1 MAAAGLFDALFCI
14 SQQRFVQ
21 KRAFETPA
29 RRKTKAWHFL
39 RRRRQNRRKRS
50 NTDRH
55 GSTLKRKV
63 SRSKAAGLA
72 QKAMLRTEN
81 LPMIWEGRA
90 ARQRGAKEK
99 RNFCSSA
106 SRNSFL
112 SRPPPYPVS
121 RPSAPITRW
130 QGKTKA
136 KGFQWFA
143 EPTARAACGAPILS
157 AICP

>member
-1 MAAAGLFDALFCI
+1 MATAGLFDALFCI

-21 KRAFETPA
+21 KRAFEPVRPA
-29 RRKTKAWHFL
+29 ARNKGMAF
-39 RRRRQNRRKRS
+39 S
-50 NTDRH
+50 A
-55 GSTLKRKV
+55 S
-63 SRSKAAGLA
+63 APA
-72 QKAMLRTEN
+72 
-81 LPMIWEGRA
+81 IWEARS

-130 QGKTKA
+130 QGMTMA
-136 KGFQWFA
+136 MGFLWFA